1 MDEIVYNWN
10 FQPLEVVYN
19 EDTLTNVVNV
29 VHWQLTATHQSSSV
43 MIVNIGTVG
52 LETPASESF
61 VPFENLTKEIVTG
74 WVESKLGEESINNMK
89 TSLSSSIGEKLNPK
103 KGNMS
108 PPWEVMVQPP
118 IPPVTSSSA
127 P

>member
-10 FQPLEVVYN
+10 FHPLEVVYN
-19 EDTLTNVVNV
+19 EDTLTNVVST
-29 VHWQLTATHQSSSV
+29 VHWQLQATHQSSSILV
-43 MIVNIGTVG
+43 QNIGTVG
-52 LETPASESF
+52 LETPATESF

-74 WVESKLGEESINNMK
+74 WIEAKLGEEAITNMKASLSASIN
-89 TSLSSSIGEKLNPK
+89 EKLNPT

-108 PPWEVMVQPP
+108 PPWEVMPTP
-118 IPPVTSSSA
+118 A